1 MMLWFVFA
9 LMTIAAIFAVLW
21 PLGRMS
27 RRNFASGETA
37 IYRDQLEEIDRDLA
51 LGLVKPEEADAA
63 RIEVSRRL
71 LAASAAAPAASKVN
85 PTLRRAI
92 AVAAFIVLP
101 LFSGILYYRLG
112 TPSLPS
118 FPLAERK
125 ADSPKAESLDRLV
138 AKVEAYL
145 EKNPEDGRGWQVL
158 APALMNLERY
168 DEAVRAYR
176 NAIKFNEESASRHAD
191 FGEALM
197 AAANG
202 IVSAEAKAEFERA
215 VVLEAHQPK
224 ANYFLGVAAEQD
236 GRLKDAAA
244 IWRNL
249 LASAPQDAPW
259 RGAIEA
265 ALARVGEGAGAGAN
279 EGAKSAAPTDQ
290 EMAAAAN
297 MTADDRE
304 AMVRAMVDRLA
315 ARLKQDGS
323 DVDGWLRLV
332 KAYMVMGDGSKVQA
346 AAMDARKAL
355 AANADGLARLEA
367 GLKALGVGG

>member
-21 PLGRMS
+21 PLGRMRQRHS
-27 RRNFASGETA
+27 AGGETA
-37 IYRDQLEEIDRDLA
+37 IYRDQLEEIERDLA

-63 RIEVSRRL
+63 RVEVSRRL
-71 LAASAAAPAASKVN
+71 LAASAAAPAAVRAN
-85 PTLRRAI
+85 PVLRRTI
-92 AVAAFIVLP
+92 AVAAFIILP

-112 TPSLPS
+112 TPTLPS
-118 FPLAERK
+118 FPMAERK

-138 AKVEAYL
+138 VKVEAYL

-168 DEAVRAYR
+168 DDAVKAYR
-176 NAIKFNEESASRHAD
+176 NAIKFNEESASRYAD
-191 FGEALM
+191 LGEALM
-197 AAANG
+197 ATANG
-202 IVSAEAKAEFERA
+202 IVSVEAKAEFERA
-215 VVLEAHQPK
+215 IALETHHPK

-236 GRLKDAAA
+236 GRLKDAAT

-259 RGAIEA
+259 RGAIEM
-265 ALARVGEGAGAGAN
+265 ALARVGEDT
-279 EGAKSAAPTDQ
+279 KSVAPTDQ

-297 MTADDRE
+297 MTAQDRD
-304 AMVRAMVDRLA
+304 AMVQAMVDRLA
-315 ARLKQDGS
+315 VRLKQDGS

-355 AANADGLARLEA
+355 AANADGLTRLEA